1 MRAIARAVQS
11 VAVTLWVGGLWVA
24 GFIVV
29 PLLFA
34 RLGSPL
40 AGAIAGKL
48 FEVMAYV
55 GIGCAAYLL
64 AYRLARAGA
73 GSLKQAFFWIVLVML
88 VFTVAGEFGVQPILE
103 SLRERALPKKVVESV
118 LRERF
123 DTWHGI
129 ASGLYVIESVL
140 GLVLVLLLGKG
151 R

>member
-1 MRAIARAVQS
+1 MRAIAHALQS
-11 VAVTLWVGGLWVA
+11 IAVTLWVGGLWVA
-24 GFIVV
+24 GFILV

-40 AGAIAGKL
+40 AGALAGKV
-48 FEVMAYV
+48 FELIAYI
-55 GIGCAAYLL
+55 GIGCATYLL

-88 VFTVAGEFGVQPILE
+88 VFTLAGEFGVQPILK
-103 SLRERALPKKVVESV
+103 SLKAEALPKKVMESV

-123 DTWHGI
+123 NTWHGI
-129 ASGLYVIESVL
+129 ASGLYVIESAL
-140 GLVLVLLLGKG
+140 GLILVVLLGKG